1 MELYPQL
8 NPAYE
13 AIILNNIYSGNLE
26 NVKAAI
32 NKGLVKS
39 NYDPH
44 VLRITTD
51 WAIET
56 QSDDP
61 FSDYKFAWSRQASPN
76 IFSDYVNRLILSSKT
91 DAALKLIKDY
101 EGKRGRDLFWETANI
116 DLLIQNQSYEE
127 ALKFVHS
134 S

>member
-1 MELYPQL
+1 M
-8 NPAYE
+8 
-13 AIILNNIYSGNLE
+13 
-26 NVKAAI
+26 
-32 NKGLVKS
+32 
-39 NYDPH
+39 
-44 VLRITTD
+44 LRIATD

-61 FSDYKFAWSRQASPN
+61 FSDYKFAWSRQASTN

-101 EGKRGRDLFWETANI
+101 EGKGDETYFGRRANI

-134 S
+134 SKIDPITH